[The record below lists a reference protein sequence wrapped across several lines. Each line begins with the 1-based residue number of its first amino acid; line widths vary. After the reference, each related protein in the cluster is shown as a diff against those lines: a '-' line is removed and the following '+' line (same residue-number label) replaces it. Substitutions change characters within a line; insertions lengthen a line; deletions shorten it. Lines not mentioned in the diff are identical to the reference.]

1 MKNIIATSL
10 ILFSALTVAKSQ
22 DPAVFRA
29 REILDKVSEK
39 TRSYK
44 TIKADFTF
52 TLDNLQ
58 AQVTD
63 SHDGSILIKGD
74 KFKIDLMGVETF
86 NNGST
91 MWMFMRDVNEVNIS
105 DPEMMEDD
113 LLNPATIFTIYEEGF
128 RYIHAG
134 ESTIK
139 GKTVDIIDL
148 FPDKRNQPYTRI
160 KLYIYRDSLQFAK
173 IEQIGRDGTNYIID
187 INKMETNLTLD
198 DSTFSFDTSKHP
210 GIEVVDLR

>member
-1 MKNIIATSL
+1 MKKIIATSL
-10 ILFSALTVAKSQ
+10 ILFSILAMATSQ

-86 NNGST
+86 NNGNT

-187 INKMETNLTLD
+187 INKMETNLTVD
-198 DSTFSFDTSKHP
+198 DSTFSFDASKHP
-210 GIEVVDLR
+210 GVEVVDLR